1 MVNLK
6 RDFLYYGKTCHL
18 AGAGEAIAHILSQNR
33 SPITTC
39 TCTRFKRNQFGKIK
53 FDRLN
58 FLDYFKLDFYCLC
71 SLQKSIS
78 KLIFAG
84 KKSNSSNWTFKNR
97 VQMDRAI
104 VYVSRCVKACQ

>member
-1 MVNLK
+1 MV
-6 RDFLYYGKTCHL
+6 
-18 AGAGEAIAHILSQNR
+18 
-33 SPITTC
+33 
-39 TCTRFKRNQFGKIK
+39 
-53 FDRLN
+53 
-58 FLDYFKLDFYCLC
+58 YFKLDFYCLC

-84 KKSNSSNWTFKNR
+84 KKSNSSNWIFNNQ